1 MLQSSINYTATQ
13 QYVMTPIDSV
23 DLLEVL
29 LESLACPFLVGAGQ
43 FNVEGASP

>member
-1 MLQSSINYTATQ
+1 MLHVSINYMATQ
-13 QYVMTPIDSV
+13 QYVMTLIDSV

-29 LESLACPFLVGAGQ
+29 LESLACSFLVRAGQ